1 MITPIV
7 QAWLVNSASV
17 ARDTCPILPM
27 QGCGGCLLSI
37 ERKQEDVL
45 ISRKIIMIN

>member
-17 ARDTCPILPM
+17 VRDTCLTLLM
-27 QGCGGCLLSI
+27 LRYGGCLLSI
-37 ERKQEDVL
+37 ERILTSVSIFKV
-45 ISRKIIMIN
+45 NN